1 MAVAIVGRRASARL
15 LAAVMALV
23 LLVAACGD
31 NGGEPAGG
39 GAEPGSP
46 GGQADGSQLTLAIG
60 SEPENLDPHA
70 IRAGTDQYFA
80 VNVFE
85 RLMERDVEGELVP
98 GLATSYSMSEDGTAF
113 TFELR
118 QGATFHNG
126 DPVTAEDV
134 KYSFERFVDPELGN
148 VFAFLLDKLDHVEIV
163 DEDTVTVHLT
173 EFDGQFVPG
182 GGFAYI
188 VPKNF
193 IEQNGREHFA
203 ENPVG
208 TGPLKF
214 VERRIRESFT
224 LERFD
229 EYWGEPA
236 GYERYE
242 FRIASDANARVAAI
256 RSGAVSLISQV
267 PPQNLDQLRGEAGLK
282 VESGYTAEN
291 VWVKFGA
298 IDGDQP
304 WADVR
309 VREAMDYAID
319 KEAIIDQVLN
329 GLGVLYSGVAPISA
343 GFDRADYEAR
353 PYDQARARELLAEA
367 GYADGF
373 EINIVTPVNGRLPAS
388 EQTMQAVAGYWSEIG
403 IQANVQVL
411 EYSQWIEAINISP
424 PPLEGA
430 ALGLHGDY
438 TTRDPQY
445 RMQTHLLCGG
455 PYSFV
460 CDPAF
465 DAHMEAIATTVD
477 ETARQDAYLEAY
489 KYGYFEQVYEIP
501 LYSSEQAYAMAENVC
516 WQPMY
521 GSAFVDAARAKPC

>member
-1 MAVAIVGRRASARL
+1 MAVGL
-15 LAAVMALV
+15 LAG
-23 LLVAACGD
+23 ACGD
-31 NGGEPAGG
+31 NGGESAGTGG
-39 GAEPGSP
+39 GQPEGP
-46 GGQADGSQLTLAIG
+46 GGGDATELTIAIG

-70 IRAGTDQYFA
+70 IRAGTDSYFA
-80 VNVFE
+80 INVFE
-85 RLMERDVEGELVP
+85 RLLERNVEGELVP
-98 GLATSYSMSEDGTAF
+98 GLATEYSVSEDGKAF

-118 QGATFHNG
+118 QGAKFHNG

-134 KYSFERFVDPELGN
+134 KYSFERYVDPELGN

-163 DEDTVTVHLT
+163 DQDTVIVHLT
-173 EFDGQFVPG
+173 EFDGQFLPG
-182 GGFAYI
+182 GAFAYI
-188 VPKNF
+188 VPKNY
-193 IEQNGREHFA
+193 IETNGTEHFA

-224 LERFD
+224 LDRFD
-229 EYWGEPA
+229 EYWGEKA
-236 GYERYE
+236 GYGRYV

-267 PPQNLDQLRGEAGLK
+267 PPQNLEQLQGEQGLK
-282 VESGYTAEN
+282 VEDGYTAEN
-291 VWVKFGA
+291 VWVKFGTL
-298 IDGDQP
+298 DGGVP
-304 WADVR
+304 WADDR
-309 VREAMDYAID
+309 VREAMDLAID
-319 KEAIIDQVLN
+319 KEAIIEEVVN
-329 GLGVLYSGVAPISA
+329 GLGVTYTGVAPISA
-343 GFDRADYEAR
+343 GVDRADYDLR
-353 PYDQARARELLAEA
+353 PYDPDRAKELLAEA

-373 EINIVTPVNGRLPAS
+373 DINIATPVNGRLPAS
-388 EQTMQAVAGYWSEIG
+388 EQTMQAVAGYWSEVG
-403 IQANVQVL
+403 INANVQVL
-411 EYSQWIEAINISP
+411 EYSQWIEAINISA
-424 PPLEGA
+424 PPLDGA

-460 CDPAF
+460 CDPEF
-465 DAHMEAIATTVD
+465 DAHMAAVATTVD

-489 KYGYFEQVYEIP
+489 KYAYADKTYEIP

-516 WQPMY
+516 WVPMY